1 MSDDFKDGYQ
11 QGFKDGYDLGKK
23 GWEQSKFSPAPKGC
37 SVCGMSFFD
46 EMGRPRIMGYVCS
59 HPKCPSRIT
68 CAIANATFTNFTGN
82 VVENVGHV
90 HTMIRDP
97 GPLTAGLSYE
107 EIYGSVIYQQN
118 NKKEE

>member
-1 MSDDFKDGYQ
+1 MSDDFKEGYQ
-11 QGFKDGYDLGKK
+11 QGFQDGYNLGKK
-23 GWEQSKFSPAPKGC
+23 GWEQPKFSPAPKGC

-59 HPKCPSRIT
+59 HPKCPSSIT
-68 CAIANATFTNFTGN
+68 CAIANATFTNFTGLTGSI
-82 VVENVGHV
+82 V
-90 HTMIRDP
+90 IRDP
-97 GPLTAGLSYE
+97 GPSDGLSYE